1 MNHLH
6 SVGVLHRDLKLAN
19 ILLHFPNLEG
29 SVKPSNDN
37 KNTVFEGGEKMTFD
51 QIDEWLKKPQ
61 LLTRQPF
68 LVKIADLGFSKIL

>member
-1 MNHLH
+1 
-6 SVGVLHRDLKLAN
+6 
-19 ILLHFPNLEG
+19 
-29 SVKPSNDN
+29 VKPSNDN
-37 KNTVFEGGEKMTFD
+37 KNTVVEGGEKMTFD